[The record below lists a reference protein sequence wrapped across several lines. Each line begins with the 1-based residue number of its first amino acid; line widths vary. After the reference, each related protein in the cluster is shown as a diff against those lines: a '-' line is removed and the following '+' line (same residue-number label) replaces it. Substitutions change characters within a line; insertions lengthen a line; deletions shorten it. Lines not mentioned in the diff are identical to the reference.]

1 MPGGYSG
8 LFPGVIESR
17 KKREEERQKQL
28 KEYTKVAFT
37 DAQEERI
44 REIVKEELPK
54 FVIDSDCGEMIVEN
68 RLQQLKEKECKDIL
82 NDVSAKYTNRGN
94 RSKGQEPCH
103 R

>member
-28 KEYTKVAFT
+28 KEYAKVAFT

-44 REIVKEELPK
+44 REIIREE
-54 FVIDSDCGEMIVEN
+54 
-68 RLQQLKEKECKDIL
+68 KDASFERTM
-82 NDVSAKYTNRGN
+82 DAHRHVA
-94 RSKGQEPCH
+94 SKHKDNEA
-103 R
+103 